1 MKKFGI
7 FLGIVSLLGLAVVV
21 WAAHDAAWNAQR
33 PSSIVGSAVEN
44 RQGEK
49 LGDIADIAVD
59 LDTGHVAYVAVSGA
73 DGSKLLAVPWS
84 VLQRST
90 KAKTFV
96 LDKDKATLAKAPGFD
111 KNAWPTGDRAWGEA
125 MYAFYGQQPYWET
138 MHMVP
143 VTIVSVG
150 PDKSTATIKLK
161 QGYFPEITGPE
172 HPGDIHLAG
181 MYMSPSG
188 VMHFM
193 PTHRASGMKHN

>member
-7 FLGIVSLLGLAVVV
+7 LLGIVSLLGLAFVA

-44 RQGEK
+44 LQGEK
-49 LGDIADIAVD
+49 LGDITDIAVD
-59 LDTGHVAYVAVSGA
+59 LDTGHVAYVAVSSP
-73 DGSKLLAVPWS
+73 DGGKLLAVPWS
-84 VLQRST
+84 ALLRSM
-90 KAKTFV
+90 KARTFV
-96 LDKDKATLAKAPGFD
+96 LDKDKATLAKAPSFD
-111 KNAWPTGDRAWGEA
+111 KNAWPTGDRRWGEA
-125 MYAFYGQQPYWET
+125 MYAFYDQQPYWET

-143 VTIVSVG
+143 VIIVSVG
-150 PDKSTATIKLK
+150 PDKSTATIKLEK
-161 QGYFPEITGPE
+161 GTFPEDMGPAKA
-172 HPGDIHLAG
+172 GDLHLAG